1 MGEVSSSQSSSQT
14 ALRLDKW
21 LWMARFCKSRA
32 IAQSFAEKGR
42 IRINGRVIDKT
53 HAQVRIGDVLTL
65 PLPGGV
71 RVVQITRLPLRRG
84 PAPEAQAT
92 YVEIPPQRGEDDA
105 ATADRGG
112 KD

>member
-1 MGEVSSSQSSSQT
+1 VGAHCFRGRLSSQ
-14 ALRLDKW
+14 ALPR
-21 LWMARFCKSRA
+21 
-32 IAQSFAEKGR
+32 
-42 IRINGRVIDKT
+42 RVIDKT

>member
-1 MGEVSSSQSSSQT
+1 MDDACSSAA

-21 LWMARFCKSRA
+21 LWMVRFCKSRA
-32 IAQSFAEKGR
+32 IAQNFAEKGR
-42 IRINGRVIDKT
+42 IRINGRVVDKT

-65 PLPGGV
+65 PLPSGV
-71 RVVQITRLPLRRG
+71 RVVQVTSLPLRRG

-92 YVEIPPQRGEDDA
+92 YVEIPPERPDGSA